1 VAAPPRPFSPE
12 GRSTLVPYGLP
23 GHWWEDTY
31 HLLLTAPW
39 WRFILGVVGFYI
51 ATNFAFAA
59 AYAEVGGIEN
69 LAPGDFA
76 GAFFFSVQ
84 TIGTIGYG
92 RLSPV
97 SFAANLLVTIESL
110 LGLLG
115 FALATGLMFA
125 KFSRPTA
132 RILWSRVAVVTQWDG
147 RPALLFR
154 MANRRKSQIVDA
166 QITVSLLLTDA
177 TAEGVPLRRIHDL
190 KLVRSRTPF
199 FALTWTAVHPLDG
212 DSPLAARSRA
222 ELEAGGAIIFAA
234 LTGLDETMMQIVHSR
249 RSYSMQEVAWNARFA
264 DVIGTLPDGRQGVD
278 YTKFHDVVPG

>member
-1 VAAPPRPFSPE
+1 
-12 GRSTLVPYGLP
+12 
-23 GHWWEDTY
+23 
-31 HLLLTAPW
+31 
-39 WRFILGVVGFYI
+39 
-51 ATNFAFAA
+51 
-59 AYAEVGGIEN
+59 
-69 LAPGDFA
+69 
-76 GAFFFSVQ
+76 
-84 TIGTIGYG
+84 
-92 RLSPV
+92 
-97 SFAANLLVTIESL
+97 
-110 LGLLG
+110 
-115 FALATGLMFA
+115 
-125 KFSRPTA
+125 
-132 RILWSRVAVVTQWDG
+132 
-147 RPALLFR
+147 
-154 MANRRKSQIVDA
+154 
-166 QITVSLLLTDA
+166 LTDA